1 MKRYLIEPES
11 LSINEPD
18 STASPSGENAAPGH
32 KIVYRIIDTTT
43 RQILP
48 PESEDIDVVANA
60 CAQLNEAYE
69 KAVQEAPEGGEQAS
83 SLTSDALPADI
94 VQAIAISNA
103 KSIGEQPAILANLA
117 LSQQIFNQNL
127 QQQNAVS
134 HQQALNQIKLA
145 VVGKYIAMIDSVGFG
160 DEAAIEKMGAEI
172 EKLVHQLERILEG
185 KAGKSHAEQAN

>member
-11 LSINEPD
+11 LLIHEPD
-18 STASPSGENAAPGH
+18 SAASPSDDSAAPEY
-32 KIVYRIIDTTT
+32 KVVYRIIDTATG
-43 RQILP
+43 QILP
-48 PESEDIDVVANA
+48 PESEDIDVVAST
-60 CAQLNEAYE
+60 CTQLNDACE
-69 KAVQEAPEGGEQAS
+69 KAPEGDLQAS
-83 SLTSDALPADI
+83 SLTSDALPSDI

-145 VVGKYIAMIDSVGFG
+145 VVGKYIAMIDSIGWS
-160 DEAAIEKMGAEI
+160 DDAAIEKMGDDI
-172 EKLVHQLERILEG
+172 EKLVQQLERILEG
-185 KAGKSHAEQAN
+185 KSGKGHAQQAT

>member
-11 LSINEPD
+11 LLIHEPD
-18 STASPSGENAAPGH
+18 SATSPNDDSAAPEY
-32 KIVYRIIDTTT
+32 KVVYRIIDTAT

-48 PESEDIDVVANA
+48 PESEDIGVVAST
-60 CAQLNEAYE
+60 CTQLNEAYE
-69 KAVQEAPEGGEQAS
+69 KTSEGDVQAS
-83 SLTSDALPADI
+83 SLTSDALPSDI

-145 VVGKYIAMIDSVGFG
+145 VVAKYIAMIDSIGWS
-160 DEAAIEKMGAEI
+160 DDAAIEKMGADI
-172 EKLVHQLERILEG
+172 EKLVQQLERILEG
-185 KAGKSHAEQAN
+185 KPDKGHAQQAT

>member
-11 LSINEPD
+11 LPIHEPD
-18 STASPSGENAAPGH
+18 SATSPNDGSAAPAY
-32 KIVYRIIDTTT
+32 KVVYRIIDTATQ
-43 RQILP
+43 QILP
-48 PESEDIDVVANA
+48 PESEDMGVVASA
-60 CAQLNEAYE
+60 CTQLNEADE
-69 KAVQEAPEGGEQAS
+69 QAKGEASEAPNLAS
-83 SLTSDALPADI
+83 GALPSDI

-145 VVGKYIAMIDSVGFG
+145 VVGKFIAMIDSIGWSDDG
-160 DEAAIEKMGAEI
+160 AIEKMATDI
-172 EKLVHQLERILEG
+172 ERLVQQLERILDG
-185 KAGKSHAEQAN
+185 KVGSGHSQQAT

>member
-11 LSINEPD
+11 LPIHEPD
-18 STASPSGENAAPGH
+18 SATSPNDGSAVPAY
-32 KIVYRIIDTTT
+32 KVVYRIIDTATQ
-43 RQILP
+43 QILP
-48 PESEDIDVVANA
+48 PESEDMGVVASA
-60 CAQLNEAYE
+60 CTQLNA
-69 KAVQEAPEGGEQAS
+69 ADEQAKGEAS
-83 SLTSDALPADI
+83 EASNLASGALPSDI

-145 VVGKYIAMIDSVGFG
+145 VVGKFIAMIDSIGWSDDG
-160 DEAAIEKMGAEI
+160 AIEKMATDI
-172 EKLVHQLERILEG
+172 EKLVQQLERILDG
-185 KAGKSHAEQAN
+185 KVGSGHSQQAT

>member
-11 LSINEPD
+11 LLIHEPD
-18 STASPSGENAAPGH
+18 SAASPSDDSAAAEY
-32 KIVYRIIDTTT
+32 KVVYRIIDTAT

-48 PESEDIDVVANA
+48 PESEDIDVVAST
-60 CAQLNEAYE
+60 CTQLNEAYE
-69 KAVQEAPEGGEQAS
+69 KAPEGDVQAS
-83 SLTSDALPADI
+83 SLTSDALPSDI

-145 VVGKYIAMIDSVGFG
+145 VVAKYIAMIDSIGWS
-160 DEAAIEKMGAEI
+160 DDAAIEKMGADI
-172 EKLVHQLERILEG
+172 EKLVQQLERILEG
-185 KAGKSHAEQAN
+185 KPDKGHAQQAT